1 MTTGIT
7 NIFLRA
13 RWFAIFLGLS
23 ATLCAQAPT
32 AQISGLVTDPSGAV
46 ITGAAVTATNQ
57 ATSIRRDTVTN
68 DNGLFNL
75 SALPPGIYS
84 LAVDAKGFPKQNR
97 DGIELQVGQVAK
109 IDFAL
114 QIGNVAETIE
124 VTGGAPVLQAE
135 SAELGTV
142 IENKRIVD
150 LPLNGRNYLQLASLT
165 PGATTN
171 GPASSQ
177 GQQRMG
183 GSRNTFALNVAGQRV
198 AFNHYTLDGVENT
211 DPNFNTYLLLPSID
225 ALQEFKVE
233 SGIFAAEYG
242 KAIAQ
247 INVSPRAAPTPST
260 ARCSSFCATR
270 KWTLRIISTSRIS
283 PFRPS
288 KETSLGQR

>member
-1 MTTGIT
+1 MYLASSNFTSGFTR
-7 NIFLRA
+7 L
-13 RWFAIFLGLS
+13 AIASLVLS
-23 ATLCAQAPT
+23 SVCMWAQAPT
-32 AQISGLVTDPSGAV
+32 GTITGSVTDPSGAV
-46 ITGAAVTATNQ
+46 ITGASVTLTNSATN
-57 ATSIRRDTVTN
+57 IRRNTVTN

-75 SALPPGIYS
+75 AALPPGVYALQIE
-84 LAVDAKGFPKQNR
+84 AKGFPKQLR

-124 VTGGAPVLQAE
+124 VTGGAPILQAE

-183 GSRNTFALNVAGQRV
+183 GSRNTFSLNVAGQRV
-198 AFNHYTLDGVENT
+198 AYNHYTLDGVENT

-233 SGIFAAEYG
+233 SGIFQAEYG

-247 INVSPRAAPTPST
+247 INV
-260 ARCSSFCATR
+260 
-270 KWTLRIISTSRIS
+270 
-283 PFRPS
+283 
-288 KETSLGQR
+288 